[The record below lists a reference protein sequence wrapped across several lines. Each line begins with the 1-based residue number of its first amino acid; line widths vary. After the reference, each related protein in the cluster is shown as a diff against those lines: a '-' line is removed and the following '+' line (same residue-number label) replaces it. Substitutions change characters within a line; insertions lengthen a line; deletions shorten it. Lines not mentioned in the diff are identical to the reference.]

1 VHTALLDRSL
11 QASEHLALA
20 AWANTSPLK
29 ITAQY
34 GPRSIFGSP
43 ALLYVPHHVYVP
55 FSVMAEERE
64 RRVHN
69 FPISNAATI
78 SLSRH
83 CFFIIEQS
91 HRENKLRS
99 GLEMAM

>member
-1 VHTALLDRSL
+1 VFCVHTALLDRSL

-64 RRVHN
+64 RERERRVL
-69 FPISNAATI
+69 
-78 SLSRH
+78 SLSHSRH